1 MRRDLTKTAT
11 VLQRF
16 GVCVY
21 IYVIYTE
28 SLAGGG
34 GVRGYCKGSR
44 ARANLQVWGPADL
57 AHLDWAPVFL
67 NLYI

>member
-34 GVRGYCKGSR
+34 VYVVIVRVAGLALTCKCEVQQI
-44 ARANLQVWGPADL
+44 L
-57 AHLDWAPVFL
+57 HT
-67 NLYI
+67 